1 MNHKIGRNDPCP
13 CGSGKKYKHCC
24 GQPAAPAAPSAE
36 SHEGAV
42 ERAVAWLAQH
52 HRKAFAVALQ
62 DAMEEA
68 VFDIFDNE
76 DEAREAFAGI
86 GEALWQNLQI
96 NMVEWL
102 LAEGDILV
110 KGETQ
115 RVAELLLGPRGPLLT
130 TGQRV
135 WLEQLARRPLRL
147 YDVTGVVPGVGVTVC
162 DALDTEQ
169 PPLVVDERMGS
180 QSMHAGMQVGA
191 RVMEVGGR
199 HQFSGAMFPFSDWGG
214 RAVQARLRELEAA
227 PGAHPEDDIFSAG
240 LTLIEGWL
248 AQCLLPAP
256 LPDIIDSHSG
266 EPLLFTTDHY
276 AVQDWNTLAAALD
289 MEPEVAGD
297 RAAGWDLLLNCED
310 GNTRS
315 LASISAKPGGQRVS
329 VSYKTATLA
338 GQGRIWFEALAGDS
352 VKFELREVSD
362 PRGLLSHAGEKAAP
376 ARVGQATPMGID
388 TVAMGL
394 DPVALADTLETFIK
408 RHYANWA
415 DEPIPALKGRT
426 PRQAMQSESGL
437 ERVKGL
443 LRSYEDGEAQQA
455 AQQGRRQISY
465 QFLWDALGLR
475 R

>member
-1 MNHKIGRNDPCP
+1 MNLKTGRNDPCP
-13 CGSGKKYKHCC
+13 CGSCKKYKHCC
-24 GQPAAPAAPSAE
+24 GKPAAPAAPAAE

-42 ERAVAWLAQH
+42 ERAVAWLGQH

-62 DAMEEA
+62 NAMEEA
-68 VFDIFDNE
+68 VFEIFDEE
-76 DEAREAFAGI
+76 DEARDAMTGLSKE
-86 GEALWQNLQI
+86 LWQNLQI

-110 KGETQ
+110 KGAPQ
-115 RVAELLLGPRGPLLT
+115 RVAELLLGPRGPLLA
-130 TGQRV
+130 TGQQA

-147 YDVTGVVPGVGVTVC
+147 YDVTEVVPGVGVTVC

-199 HQFSGAMFPFSDWGG
+199 HQFSGAMFPFLAWGG
-214 RAVQARLRELEAA
+214 RAVQARLLELEAA
-227 PGAHPEDDIFSAG
+227 PSVHPEDDIFSAG

-248 AQCLLPAP
+248 AQCLRPAP

-297 RAAGWDLLLNCED
+297 RAAGWDLLLDCDD

-315 LASISAKPGGQRVS
+315 LATISAKPGGQRVS

-338 GQGRIWFEALAGDS
+338 EQGRVWFEALAGES
-352 VKFELREVSD
+352 VKFELREVSE
-362 PRGLLSHAGEKAAP
+362 PKGLMSRMDEQAPPQALSHMP
-376 ARVGQATPMGID
+376 A
-388 TVAMGL
+388 GL
-394 DPVALADTLETFIK
+394 DAETLADAIETAIK
-408 RHYANWA
+408 RSYANWA
-415 DEPIPALKGRT
+415 DEPIPVLEGRT

-443 LRSYEDGEAQQA
+443 LRSYEDGEAQQ
-455 AQQGRRQISY
+455 GRRAISY
-465 QFLWDALGLR
+465 QFLWDALGLQR
-475 R
+475 